1 MYLYSKRR
9 FRLEIEFQRNPRSWN
24 CHKLCLQGCE
34 GCEIRDPRGQS
45 IPHPDS
51 KRGERTHPT
60 RRGGDPGRAQGM
72 RGRQVSQ
79 ACRSDQFLCSSR
91 MWVALMKNP
100 TLPSALSA
108 PLDTHLVTIF
118 VEGRRKIKSIRIGNL
133 LHLNPLFL
141 MDHKYFQNNGGL
153 LSVFERGK
161 PKYQK
166 S

>member
-9 FRLEIEFQRNPRSWN
+9 FRIEIGFQRNPRSLN

-51 KRGERTHPT
+51 ERGERTHPT

-91 MWVALMKNP
+91 M
-100 TLPSALSA
+100 
-108 PLDTHLVTIF
+108 
-118 VEGRRKIKSIRIGNL
+118 
-133 LHLNPLFL
+133 
-141 MDHKYFQNNGGL
+141 
-153 LSVFERGK
+153 
-161 PKYQK
+161 
-166 S
+166 